1 MSARAT
7 HSQGTHELNRQIRI
21 ATMDWPFRTLSY
33 SKPCFRLLDLPQE
46 IRDLIYEFA
55 LTSIKS
61 VVAFRLDEYQRPSY
75 QEAIQPPLTRSSRQI
90 RRESLPVFYDC
101 NDIVLHTEGS
111 KMQDTQ
117 RWLNCIEPRLPMLNR
132 ISLWVRYVTLTNEV
146 SPSNGAISISMRR
159 TKPDGMWIVDDDWQ
173 WITVTRKPSIAQ
185 RDAKFLVGELRRMLE
200 EDAGYVGSAEGFVAL
215 MAELRMFYAKE
226 KMS

>member
-1 MSARAT
+1 
-7 HSQGTHELNRQIRI
+7 
-21 ATMDWPFRTLSY
+21 
-33 SKPCFRLLDLPQE
+33 LPQE

-55 LTSIKS
+55 LTSNKP

-75 QEAIQPPLTRSSRQI
+75 QEASQPPLTRSNRQI

-111 KMQDTQ
+111 KMHDTQ
-117 RWLNCIEPRLPMLNR
+117 RWLNCIEFRLPMLNR

-146 SPSNGAISISMRR
+146 SPSNGAISISLQR
-159 TKPDGMWIVDDDWQ
+159 TKPNGVWIVDDAWQ
-173 WITVTRKPSIAQ
+173 WITVTRKPSIAG
-185 RDAKFLVGELRRMLE
+185 RDAKFLVGELRRTLE
-200 EDAGYVGSAEGFVAL
+200 EDAGCVESAEGFVAV
-215 MAELRMFYAKE
+215 MAELKMFYVKE

>member
-1 MSARAT
+1 
-7 HSQGTHELNRQIRI
+7 
-21 ATMDWPFRTLSY
+21 
-33 SKPCFRLLDLPQE
+33 
-46 IRDLIYEFA
+46 
-55 LTSIKS
+55 
-61 VVAFRLDEYQRPSY
+61 
-75 QEAIQPPLTRSSRQI
+75 
-90 RRESLPVFYDC
+90 
-101 NDIVLHTEGS
+101 
-111 KMQDTQ
+111 
-117 RWLNCIEPRLPMLNR
+117 
-132 ISLWVRYVTLTNEV
+132 
-146 SPSNGAISISMRR
+146 MRR